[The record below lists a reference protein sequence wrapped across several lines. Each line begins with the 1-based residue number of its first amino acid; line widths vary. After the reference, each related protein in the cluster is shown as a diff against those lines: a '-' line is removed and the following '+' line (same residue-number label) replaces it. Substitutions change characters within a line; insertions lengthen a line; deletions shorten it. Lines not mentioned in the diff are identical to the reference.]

1 MKKLSFIL
9 PCYNVERYVADCLDS
24 IYAQDL
30 PEDEYE
36 VICVNDCS
44 TDGTREVIVR
54 YAEHHSNLTHID
66 HKENLTAGGARNTGI
81 NAAQG
86 EYIWFVDPDDMVKS
100 KMVSEVCELAHEAQ
114 LDILMFN
121 FDAVYENGE
130 FMTSV
135 KLFGDSEVM
144 NGQDFT
150 LTYFPGQFSELCIIW
165 RCLFRTRF
173 LKENNLSF
181 PQMRKAQD
189 VVFLWKATLTA
200 SQMQSID
207 KLAYIYRG
215 NPHSVGSMQWSAH
228 VMFSDRI
235 LRAYEIHKMLEEDKS
250 IIIKEPLAQDMKAT
264 VSWCAN
270 SNLVLLCQMQVDER
284 KRYYNEIV
292 ENKEAVDCVKAYMN
306 RKQKLVFVIRE
317 GKWLWLFKIGCL
329 CWLEKLKEKYNL
341 GKKE

>member
-1 MKKLSFIL
+1 MLKLSFIL
-9 PCYNVERYVADCLDS
+9 PCYNVERYIADCLNS

-30 PEDEYE
+30 SEDEFE

-44 TDGTREVIVR
+44 TDGTREVIVP
-54 YAEHHSNLTHID
+54 YAEQHSNLTIID

-81 NAAQG
+81 KAAQG

-100 KMVSEVCELAHEAQ
+100 EMVSEVYEVAHEAQ

-135 KLFGDSEVM
+135 KLFIDSEVM
-144 NGQDFT
+144 SGQDFT
-150 LTYFPGQFSELCIIW
+150 MSYFPGQFSKLCIIW
-165 RCLFRTRF
+165 RCVFRTRF

-189 VVFLWKATLTA
+189 VVFLWSATLIA
-200 SQMQSID
+200 LRVQSIGE
-207 KLAYIYRG
+207 LAYNYRG
-215 NPHSVGSMQWSAH
+215 NPYSVGSMQWSAH

-235 LRAYEIHKMLEEDKS
+235 LRAYEIQKMLDNKDTV
-250 IIIKEPLAQDMKAT
+250 IKGPLAQDMKTT

-270 SNLVLLCQMQVDER
+270 SNLVLLRQMRADER
-284 KRYYNEIV
+284 KRYYDEIV
-292 ENKEAVDCVKAYMN
+292 ENKEAVDVVKVYMN
-306 RKQKLVFVIRE
+306 RKQKLVFGISE
-317 GKWLWLFKIGCL
+317 GKWLWLFKINCL